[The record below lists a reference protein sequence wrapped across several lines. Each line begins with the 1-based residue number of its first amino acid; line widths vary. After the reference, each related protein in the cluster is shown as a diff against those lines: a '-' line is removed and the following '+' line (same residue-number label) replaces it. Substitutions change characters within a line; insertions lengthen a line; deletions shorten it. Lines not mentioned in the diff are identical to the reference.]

1 MNADWDFLTMLRDR
15 GRALATEWLAQNFEH
30 LNVRST
36 VDMKKEFL

>member
-1 MNADWDFLTMLRDR
+1 MLRDR
-15 GRALATEWLAQNFEH
+15 GRALAAEWLEQNFEH